1 MSNKTIAGAPEEIR
15 TPDPQIRS
23 LVLYPAELRA
33 RRATLSMTEFRKS
46 IRGPDRGAGP
56 GPGPGGPARRA
67 ADAGDPDAGRNQIR
81 HHADPSVCPGAP
93 RPPGPHVY
101 ESSSSQ
107 PTKSIRALTPVFA
120 GLCRKRPDASA
131 GAGIFP
137 ENAPT

>member
-67 ADAGDPDAGRNQIR
+67 ADAGDPDAGRNQMPAPCR
-81 HHADPSVCPGAP
+81 PVRLPRGTPPPGASCV
-93 RPPGPHVY
+93 RKLVLSADEEHQGAY
-101 ESSSSQ
+101 ARLR
-107 PTKSIRALTPVFA
+107 RAMPQTP
-120 GLCRKRPDASA
+120 
-131 GAGIFP
+131 
-137 ENAPT
+137 